1 MSRVARGGRLGACEP
16 PWAPSSASG
25 HGSLEAPARGATS
38 VTWSGDSTVGAPG
51 LRGRRRP
58 TWRKYGGCP
67 HLGGSAAASSPG
79 RKCSG
84 GLLTWSSLALG
95 RGWAGRSGAGR
106 AGARGLRGAR
116 EVPRVSGT
124 AERGGEAWGRA
135 GRCGGADR
143 RRWPESETQTRRRR
157 AVSLQPLG
165 QVHLAPSPMSLGS
178 CFLVAL
184 RFSRYADST

>member
-1 MSRVARGGRLGACEP
+1 MSRAAHGGRLGACEP

-25 HGSLEAPARGATS
+25 HGSLEAPRSGRHKRYLVRRQHCGSPGAAR
-38 VTWSGDSTVGAPG
+38 AP
-51 LRGRRRP
+51 P
-58 TWRKYGGCP
+58 P
-67 HLGGSAAASSPG
+67 HLAEVRRLPSPG

-116 EVPRVSGT
+116 EVPRVSGA
-124 AERGGEAWGRA
+124 AERGEEAWGRA

-157 AVSLQPLG
+157 AVSLQLLG